1 MSLIKYLVLF
11 FLWETFWYFFIDTL
25 ANFSFNFKLF
35 KITFSLLNI
44 WLKSVQQYKPKC
56 SKEILHQMWH
66 KIHKNSQTL
75 LDLQGKTQGVKVD
88 LYHQQTLK
96 KLLATQA
103 YFSHFITKSPKRSI
117 LYCLASLQMLHTT
130 LLLIL
135 YRLYPYCKRFS
146 RLQMV
151 TSIKPPILKIGNPFR
166 SGLHEEI
173 CYYSNFIRE

>member
-1 MSLIKYLVLF
+1 
-11 FLWETFWYFFIDTL
+11 
-25 ANFSFNFKLF
+25 
-35 KITFSLLNI
+35 
-44 WLKSVQQYKPKC
+44 
-56 SKEILHQMWH
+56 MWH
-66 KIHKNSQTL
+66 KNHKNLQTL
-75 LDLQGKTQGVKVD
+75 LDLQSKTQGVKID

-96 KLLATQA
+96 KLLARHSC
-103 YFSHFITKSPKRSI
+103 FSHFVVKPPKRSI

-135 YRLYPYCKRFS
+135 YTLYPDCKGFS

-173 CYYSNFIRE
+173 CYYSDFNQE